1 MQIQEIQAKILALT
15 NELKDHNYRY
25 YVLAEPVISDQQ
37 FDIKLKELEALE
49 KEYPT
54 LVQVDSPTRMVGGG
68 LIEDF
73 KTVPHKR
80 RMMSLGNTYSEE
92 ELREFDERVKKSL
105 GLDHVEYVCELK
117 IDGLAIS
124 LFYENGQLVQ
134 AVTRGDG
141 FQGDDVTENVKTIR
155 SVKQQLHGN
164 FPQSFEIRGEIF
176 MHRKGFEKL
185 NALRVS
191 QGEAEYAN
199 PRNVASGSLKIKDP
213 NEVAKRPLDITLYH
227 FLSDTNPFQTH
238 SESLENAHQWGLK
251 TAENSKNCRNI
262 EEVFSYLT
270 HWGEARHELG
280 YDTDGV
286 VIKVNSFRY
295 QEELGFTAKVPR
307 WAIAYKFQTETASS
321 TLLGITY
328 QVGRTGA
335 ITPVAELQPVQLL
348 GTTVKR
354 ASMHNANEIERL
366 DVRVGDAIFVEK
378 GGEIIPKIVGVDFSR
393 RPEQSQPHIYIT
405 HCPECNT
412 ELVRKEGEAH
422 HYCPNVDECPPQAIG
437 KIEHFVGRKAMDI
450 QSIGSEMAETL
461 YTAGLVRDLADLY
474 DLTFEQVL
482 ALDRVGEKTATN
494 LIQGIEESKKQP
506 FERVLFGLGIRYV
519 GETVAKKL
527 ASAMGNIDNLMS
539 APEETLITVD
549 EIGERIAES
558 VVQYFAEP
566 KHREGI
572 ERMKSAGLQ
581 FTAAEK
587 VSLGDNLTGKTMVIS
602 GVFAKHSRDE
612 IKLMIEAH
620 GGKVGS
626 GVTGKTDYLVAGDG
640 IGPSK
645 LEKATQLGV
654 QIIDE
659 DTFLDLISNQ

>member
-1 MQIQEIQAKILALT
+1 MQIAEVQAKIQALSA
-15 NELKDHNYRY
+15 ELKEHNYRY
-25 YVLAEPVISDQQ
+25 YVLAEPSISDHQ

-49 KEYPT
+49 KQYPEFT
-54 LVQVDSPTRMVGGG
+54 LADSPTQHVGGS
-68 LIEDF
+68 LLEEF

-80 RMMSLGNTYSEE
+80 RMLSLGNTYSEE
-92 ELREFDERVKKSL
+92 ELLEFDERVRKSL
-105 GLDHVEYVCELK
+105 GIAEVEYVCELK

-124 LFYENGQLVQ
+124 LFYENGQLAQ
-134 AVTRGDG
+134 AITRGDG

-164 FPQSFEIRGEIF
+164 YPTSFEIRGEIF

-185 NALRVS
+185 NAQRAEH
-191 QGEAEYAN
+191 GEPQYAN

-213 NEVAKRPLDITLYH
+213 KEVAKRPLDITLYH
-227 FLSDTNPFQTH
+227 FLADSNPFSSH
-238 SESLENAHQWGLK
+238 SESLQNAHQWGIK
-251 TAENSKNCRNI
+251 TAEHSQTCPNI
-262 EEVFSYLT
+262 QAVFQYLN
-270 HWGEARHELG
+270 HWNEARHHLG

-354 ASMHNANEIERL
+354 ASLHNANEIERL
-366 DVRVGDAIFVEK
+366 DVRVGDAVFVEK

-393 RPEQSQPHIYIT
+393 RNPNSAPHPYIT

-412 ELVRKEGEAH
+412 PLQRKEGEAQ
-422 HYCPNVDECPPQAIG
+422 HYCPNIDECPPQAIG

-450 QSIGSEMAETL
+450 QSIGAEMAETL
-461 YTAGLVRDLADLY
+461 YSAGLVKDLPDLY
-474 DLTFEQVL
+474 TLTFEQVL

-527 ASAMGNIDNLMS
+527 AAGMGNIDNLMAAS
-539 APEETLITVD
+539 AEQLIGID

-558 VVQYFAEP
+558 VVQYFSDP
-566 KHREGI
+566 KHILGI
-572 ERMKSAGLQ
+572 ESMKAAGLI
-581 FTAAEK
+581 FTAIQKE
-587 VSLGDNLTGKTMVIS
+587 SLGDTLAGKTMVIS

-612 IKLMIEAH
+612 IKALIEAH

-654 QIIDE
+654 QIISE
-659 DTFLDLISNQ
+659 DQFLELL